1 MRFTETSSLRCCDF
15 VILPK
20 PKLWASS
27 NKKTVKTMEN
37 FDHKVLDKFSSNFI
51 KILLAND
58 AISAKQYVELS
69 DMHFYDR
76 IMAISREKDFHIDYD
91 QLTSTENGAPNIKR
105 FDGELYVEL
114 EYELHGD
121 LVYIKRQNVFGFWS
135 FSNIQKSQFLDDA
148 KTEDGLPVEIH
159 PKSKTAYFSADLINK
174 KVIIGDEYEKD
185 LWEENPLYIKP
196 RKNYRIEFSVTE
208 VKRVE
213 CYAEIE
219 AKDYEEAQ
227 DIARYLS
234 NEIDDYL
241 CDSYPA
247 DVNDLTLLDTPVY
260 SLKNDSS
267 EIEVEVIT
275 VEEDE
280 S

>member
-1 MRFTETSSLRCCDF
+1 
-15 VILPK
+15 
-20 PKLWASS
+20 
-27 NKKTVKTMEN
+27 MEN

-76 IMAISREKDFHIDYD
+76 IMAINSEKDFHIDFD
-91 QLTSTENGAPNIKR
+91 QLASAENAAPNIKR
-105 FDGELYVEL
+105 FDGKLYVEL

-135 FSNIQKSQFLDDA
+135 FSNVQKSDFFDDA
-148 KTEDGLPVEIH
+148 KTEEGLPVEIQ

-174 KVIIGDEYEKD
+174 KVIITDEIEKD
-185 LWEENPLYIKP
+185 LWEENPLYIKR
-196 RKNYRIEFSVTE
+196 RKNYRIEFLVTE

-213 CYAEIE
+213 CYADIE

-241 CDSYPA
+241 CDNYPA
-247 DVNDLTLLDTPVY
+247 NVNDLTLLDTPVY

-267 EIEVEVIT
+267 DIEVEFISI
-275 VEEDE
+275 EEDE